1 MHDLLIII
9 RNIAVHDS
17 ERGRLSLRAGALVN
31 IEAATAARLV
41 AGGYARHAIPPAP
54 LFVDSTQ
61 AREETKKVET
71 TKETK
76 NVRISKR
83 TLHPS

>member
-41 AGGYARHAIPPAP
+41 AGGYARYAIPPAP

-61 AREETKKVET
+61 AVEETKKVAVP
-71 TKETK
+71 KELK
-76 NVRISKR
+76 NGRISKR
-83 TLHPS
+83 TMHPS

>member
-61 AREETKKVET
+61 AQEETKKVT
-71 TKETK
+71 PKGTK
-76 NVRISKR
+76 NGRISKR